1 MSLDNDGAVATDVG
15 LRGIVHEIN
24 NANNIAVLNISLFG
38 RVIADLLP
46 LLNEYDSLHPG
57 SRLGNLPLPMV
68 RNELP
73 SMVASLES
81 ATERIRLATM
91 KIRSVVPRAPDLHD

>member
-46 LLNEYDSLHPG
+46 LLNEYDSLHPASHG
-57 SRLGNLPLPMV
+57 EERASLDGRQPGV
-68 RNELP
+68 RNRTDSSGDHEDP
-73 SMVASLES
+73 QC
-81 ATERIRLATM
+81 
-91 KIRSVVPRAPDLHD
+91 RAEGSGPP

>member
-1 MSLDNDGAVATDVG
+1 MSRDNGGTTETDVG
-15 LRGIVHEIN
+15 LRGVVHEIN

-46 LLNEYDSLHPG
+46 LLNEYESLHPG
-57 SRLGNLPLPMV
+57 SRLGNLPLAMV
-68 RNELP
+68 RSELP

-91 KIRSVVPRAPDLHD
+91 KIRSAVPRASDLHD